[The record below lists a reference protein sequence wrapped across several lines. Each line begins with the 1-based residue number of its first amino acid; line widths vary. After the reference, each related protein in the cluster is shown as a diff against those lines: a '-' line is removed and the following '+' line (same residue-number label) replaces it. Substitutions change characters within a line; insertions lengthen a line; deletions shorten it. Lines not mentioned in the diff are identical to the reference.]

1 MKLLTLNAYLS
12 KSGIGSRRTV
22 VNLIKAG
29 KVQVNNQIIKEP
41 GHRINPAVDR
51 IIYENNILRLPE
63 CTYILLNKPK
73 GYITTVSDESGRKTV
88 LDLVKESINQ
98 RLFPVGRLDRD
109 TTGLLLLTND
119 GELTQKLTHPKF
131 EIEKSYHV
139 ILDKE
144 VPAQDIERIKKGL
157 KLYDGFIKADKIF
170 YCPDKRKNNVM
181 IKLHSGK
188 NRIVRR
194 IFEYCGYRVT
204 SLEITKFAGL
214 NKIGLRIGQWR
225 KLTAEEIE
233 KLKAI

>member
-157 KLYDGFIKADKIF
+157 KLYDGFIKAD
-170 YCPDKRKNNVM
+170 
-181 IKLHSGK
+181 
-188 NRIVRR
+188 
-194 IFEYCGYRVT
+194 
-204 SLEITKFAGL
+204 
-214 NKIGLRIGQWR
+214 
-225 KLTAEEIE
+225 
-233 KLKAI
+233 